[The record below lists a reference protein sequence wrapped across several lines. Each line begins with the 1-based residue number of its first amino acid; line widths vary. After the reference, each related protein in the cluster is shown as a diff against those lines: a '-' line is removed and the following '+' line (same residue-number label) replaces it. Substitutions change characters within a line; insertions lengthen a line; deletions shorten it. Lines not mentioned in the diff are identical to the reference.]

1 MELIDDMK
9 VCKHMPK
16 KIGRNDPCPCG
27 SGKKYKHCC
36 LRSDRSEIGSTKLN
50 DVLPK
55 LSGLKAP
62 KIKAFL
68 EKHDGAPIMD
78 YLIALQLNPQNH
90 GKNLRIEHLSQ
101 LTVASLGK
109 SRVAPNLKVFK
120 SLVDEEYPMDVME
133 DLPINMYT
141 EPVVFYGGNYV
152 FFPGIS
158 TNVAELFRAMTEA
171 VFYRDDIFFADFKRD
186 VYHGVILLLELGN
199 MLADRAGISGLIR
212 GNEQQ
217 HEKLVEPISKYIN
230 AISEKTMAEL
240 LGHLGIEKHILDS
253 FVLDN
258 NDPKLLTNNDDE
270 NPILFKPIVSYDGNY
285 YFLGLF
291 NQGCAINNYILKTAV
306 KYNCLQQVV
315 QQTQR
320 SIWMRIGASCFR
332 FMRWCPTGFE
342 DLLCPD
348 IPCNEELFRIDDNW
362 IAYVFYATDTATNVS
377 IDGKDSCAQWSI
389 ESHLRETLSK
399 LRLDP
404 RTKDSHILTLVL
416 YSTMGESF
424 SVAIGKQLDTD
435 YLLRFPAFDFLQLIQ
450 TEKWDNMSLVRYART
465 KELQQSLGSPFN
477 EEIDLYSLY
486 KHYEESFY
494 VTDKTSLNFL
504 YVEPNDGFHLIFES
518 KEKLNFHGALLSLDG
533 DYAYIPVQRDTDYRN
548 IYKPIGNSIVA
559 ECCESYPVPVWSRCS
574 QIEGKGV
581 NPSSIID
588 TIITAIVFWMEELS
602 PLLKELVRQHYTKT
616 VEIDLQLSEDVL
628 SDKGLHTEIT
638 TTEGAGT
645 LTVTKNVKGVTV
657 SLDRDFIQSF
667 MGPDN
672 GSERKMMLAIVK
684 ELLDLDDSTAIA
696 IIDKRIPLGQAK
708 MILMT
713 DISNNPMESPL
724 WLYPPIYIHQA
735 TNQLLLDLFPRWM
748 ADKGFVITKLE
759 DKQQKVDFLHSG
771 VDVLLEKLE
780 EGLANFDTKALLET
794 LLNNHET
801 LIHVREHN
809 KVIHPAQIICFGDTP
824 EKRKNFLAD
833 ENRLTETSLATRVLI
848 EYLAATQSQTGMKQ
862 HGGDDVE
869 YLLAIASD
877 VVRIGGI
884 CDAIHLEVADHNIE
898 LLPSARYEINDEDF
912 NDSLGG
918 FASARSEES
927 VNYQI
932 EVFAKTME
940 RLTAQKPGKV
950 VEKDEEQ
957 IKIDEA
963 FEADWGVTYSDLLQL
978 LYACYVIAMNHQVSV
993 MSIMEDDLVAEVKTI
1008 YPEMTVES
1016 IKNSI
1021 SRLSLDKRKD
1031 YLTPPSGLDGKDI
1044 FPWIY
1049 NRELSYL
1056 RRPIVRYQIPNG
1068 QILCMFGFRSC
1079 IAAGFQLT
1087 DLLYSGRLRN
1097 GGRKLEKVLS
1107 QFQTKKGH
1115 TFNEEVRLYLSQIS
1129 DLIVWPYDVTI
1140 KTNGNLKVATKNT
1153 DYGDIDVLA
1162 YHTTKN
1168 ILYSIE
1174 CKNTSTAKNIREM
1187 KKEMDDYLGR
1197 GDGSKKENALVLKHL
1212 RRHRWILDNLEQVKK
1227 YIGITKNP
1235 KVKSM
1240 MLTATVI
1247 PTSYLKKNE
1256 TPLSILNFPELKLK
1270 GLNYLDSC
1278 KEPIINND

>member
-1 MELIDDMK
+1 MIDRS
-9 VCKHMPK
+9 KHLPK

-36 LRSDRSEIGSTKLN
+36 LQSDRPGIGSTKLY

-90 GKNLRIEHLSQ
+90 GKNLRVEHLSQ

-109 SRVAPNLKVFK
+109 SQVAPNLKVFK

-141 EPVVFYGGNYV
+141 EFVVFYGGNYV

-158 TNVAELFRAMTEA
+158 THVAELFCAMTEA
-171 VFYRDDIFFADFKRD
+171 VFYRNDVFPIDFQRD
-186 VYHGVILLLELGN
+186 VYQGLTLILELGN
-199 MLADRAGISGLIR
+199 LLADCAGIHGLIR
-212 GNEQQ
+212 GNDRQ
-217 HEKLVEPISKYIN
+217 HEKLVEPKLKHSFV
-230 AISEKTMAEL
+230 ISEETMAGL
-240 LGHLGIEKHILDS
+240 LGRFSIEKRILNS

-258 NDPKLLTNNDDE
+258 NDPKLLTNDDVE
-270 NPILFKPIVSYDGNY
+270 NPILFKPIVAHNGNY

-291 NQGCAINNYILKTAV
+291 NQGCAINNFILKTAV
-306 KYNCLQQVV
+306 KYRCLQELV
-315 QQTQR
+315 QHTQHT
-320 SIWMRIGASCFR
+320 IWMRIGSSCINS
-332 FMRWCPTGFE
+332 MRWCTSGHN
-342 DLLCPD
+342 DLLSSNSRCS
-348 IPCNEELFRIDDNW
+348 EKLFQIDNNW
-362 IAYVFYATDTATNVS
+362 LAYVCYTKDNETNVS
-377 IDGKDSCAQWSI
+377 IDGKNSQSQWSI

-404 RTKDSHILTLVL
+404 RTKDRHILTLVL

-424 SVAIGKQLDTD
+424 SVDIGKQPDTD

-477 EEIDLYSLY
+477 EEIDIYSLY

-494 VTDKTSLNFL
+494 VTDKTSPNFL

-533 DYAYIPVQRDTDYRN
+533 DYAYIPVQRDTDYGN
-548 IYKPIGNSIVA
+548 IYKPIDNSIVA
-559 ECCESYPVPVWSRCS
+559 KCCESYPVPVWSRCS
-574 QIEGKGV
+574 QKEGKGV

-588 TIITAIVFWMEELS
+588 TIITAIVFWMDELS
-602 PLLKELVRQHYTKT
+602 PLLKELVRQHYTMT

-628 SDKGLHTEIT
+628 SDKGLLTEIMP
-638 TTEGAGT
+638 TESAGT
-645 LTVTKNVKGVTV
+645 LTVSENDKGVTV

-667 MGPDN
+667 IGPDN

-684 ELLDLDDSTAIA
+684 ELLGLDYSTATA
-696 IIDKRIPLGQAK
+696 IIDARIPFGQAK

-713 DISNNPMESPL
+713 EVSNNPMESPL

-801 LIHVREHN
+801 LIHVREYN

-824 EKRKNFLAD
+824 EKRKKILAD
-833 ENRLTETSLATRVLI
+833 EKRLTETSLATRVLI
-848 EYLAATQSQTGMKQ
+848 EYLAATQSQNGMKQ

-978 LYACYVIAMNHQVSV
+978 LYACYVIAMNRQVSV

-1016 IKNSI
+1016 MKNCI
-1021 SRLSLDKRKD
+1021 SRLSLDKRKN
-1031 YLTPPSGLDGKDI
+1031 YLTPPSGLNRKDI

-1056 RRPIVRYQIPNG
+1056 RRPLVRYQTSNG
-1068 QILCMFGFRSC
+1068 QVLCMFGFRSC

-1097 GGRKLEKVLS
+1097 GGKALEKVLS

-1115 TFNEEVRLYLSQIS
+1115 TFNEEVRSFLSQLS
-1129 DLIVWPYDVTI
+1129 GLTVWPYDVSI

-1162 YHTTKN
+1162 YYPAKN

-1174 CKNTSTAKNIREM
+1174 CKNTTTAKNVREM

-1197 GDGSKKENALVLKHL
+1197 GDCSEKDKALVLKHL
-1212 RRHRWILDNLEQVKK
+1212 RRHKWILENLEQVKK
-1227 YIGITKNP
+1227 FIGISKNP
-1235 KVKSM
+1235 VVKSM

-1247 PTSYLKKNE
+1247 PTSYLKKSE
-1256 TPLSILNFPELKLK
+1256 TPLSILNYPELKLK

>member
-1 MELIDDMK
+1 MSQ
-9 VCKHMPK
+9 

-36 LRSDRSEIGSTKLN
+36 LRSNRSEIGLTKLN
-50 DVLPK
+50 DVL
-55 LSGLKAP
+55 LNFSGLNVP

-68 EKHDGAPIMD
+68 EKYDGAPIMD

-90 GKNLRIEHLSQ
+90 GKNLRVEHLSQ

-109 SRVAPNLKVFK
+109 SQETPNLKVFK

-141 EPVVFYGGNYV
+141 EPVVFYGGNYI

-158 TNVAELFRAMTEA
+158 THVAELFRAMTEA
-171 VFYRDDIFFADFKRD
+171 VFYQKDAFPIGFQRD
-186 VYHGVILLLELGN
+186 VYQGVTLILELGN
-199 MLADRAGISGLIR
+199 LLADYAGIHGLIR
-212 GNEQQ
+212 GNERQ
-217 HEKLVEPISKYIN
+217 HEKFVEPKLKHSFV
-230 AISEKTMAEL
+230 ISEETMAGL
-240 LGHLGIEKHILDS
+240 LGRLSIEKHILNS

-258 NDPKLLTNNDDE
+258 NDPKLLTNIDDE
-270 NPILFKPIVSYDGNY
+270 NPILFKPIVAYNGNY
-285 YFLGLF
+285 YFLGLL
-291 NQGCAINNYILKTAV
+291 NQGCAINNFILKTAV
-306 KYNCLQQVV
+306 KYGCLQELV
-315 QQTQR
+315 QHTQYAV
-320 SIWMRIGASCFR
+320 WMQIVSSCINS
-332 FMRWCPTGFE
+332 MRWCTSGHN
-342 DLLCPD
+342 DLLSSNSRCS
-348 IPCNEELFRIDDNW
+348 EELFQIDNNW
-362 IAYVFYATDTATNVS
+362 LAYVCYTKDDETNVS
-377 IDGKDSCAQWSI
+377 IDGKNNQTQWSI
-389 ESHLRETLSK
+389 ETHLRETLSK

-404 RTKDSHILTLVL
+404 RTKDNHILTLVL

-424 SVAIGKQLDTD
+424 SVDIGKQPESN

-465 KELQQSLGSPFN
+465 KELQQYLGSPFN

-486 KHYEESFY
+486 KHYGESFY
-494 VTDKTSLNFL
+494 VTDKTSPNFL
-504 YVEPNDGFHLIFES
+504 YIEPNDGFHLIFES
-518 KEKLNFHGALLSLDG
+518 KEKLNFHGVLLSLDG
-533 DYAYIPVQRDTDYRN
+533 DYAYIPVQRHTDYGN
-548 IYKPIGNSIVA
+548 IYKPIDNSIVA

-574 QIEGKGV
+574 QIEGKRV
-581 NPSSIID
+581 NPFSIIN
-588 TIITAIVFWMEELS
+588 TIITAIVFWMDELS
-602 PLLKELVRQHYTKT
+602 SLLKGLVEQHYTKT

-628 SDKGLHTEIT
+628 SDKGQYTEIKPT
-638 TTEGAGT
+638 KGT
-645 LTVTKNVKGVTV
+645 GSLTVTKNDKGVTV

-684 ELLDLDDSTAIA
+684 ELFGLDYSAATA
-696 IIDKRIPLGQAK
+696 IIDERIPFGQAK

-713 DISNNPMESPL
+713 EVSNNPMESPL

-759 DKQQKVDFLHSG
+759 DKQQKVDFLHSC

-780 EGLANFDTKALLET
+780 EGLADFDTKALLET

-824 EKRKNFLAD
+824 EKRKKFLAD
-833 ENRLTETSLATRVLI
+833 ENQLTETSLATRVLI
-848 EYLAATQSQTGMKQ
+848 EYLAATQNQTGMKK

-940 RLTAQKPGKV
+940 RLTSQKPGKV
-950 VEKDEEQ
+950 IEKDKEQ

-963 FEADWGVTYSDLLQL
+963 FEADWGVTYSNLLQL

-993 MSIMEDDLVAEVKTI
+993 MSIMEDDLVTEVKTI

-1016 IKNSI
+1016 IKNCI
-1021 SRLSLDKRKD
+1021 SRLSLDKRKN
-1031 YLTPPSGLDGKDI
+1031 YLTPPSGLNGKDI

-1056 RRPIVRYQIPNG
+1056 RRPIVRHQTPNG
-1068 QILCMFGFRSC
+1068 QVLCMFGFRSC

-1087 DLLYSGRLRN
+1087 DLLYLGRLRN
-1097 GGRKLEKVLS
+1097 GGRELEKVLS

-1115 TFNEEVRLYLSQIS
+1115 TFNEEVRFFLSQLS
-1129 DLIVWPYDVTI
+1129 GLTVWPYDVSI
-1140 KTNGNLKVATKNT
+1140 KTNGNLKVTTKNT

-1162 YHTTKN
+1162 YNPAKN

-1174 CKNTSTAKNIREM
+1174 CKNTTTAKNVREM

-1197 GDGSKKENALVLKHL
+1197 GEGTEKDKALVLKHL
-1212 RRHRWILDNLEQVKK
+1212 CRHKWILENLEQVKK
-1227 YIGITKNP
+1227 FIGISKNP
-1235 KVKSM
+1235 VVKSM

-1247 PTSYLKKNE
+1247 PTSYLKKSE
-1256 TPLSILNFPELKLK
+1256 TPLSILNYPELKLK